1 MNRCRTA
8 SRRGGAV
15 VAAHHAPPRVG
26 RAPLVGLP
34 VFALLL
40 VVEHGEVGLVA
51 ALGYVVVLHGLADG
65 APRLVGMR
73 AVVETAVLGEV
84 EDLAEIARQLLAPD
98 VEGAEALDA
107 RCVDEVAAAGQREH
121 LAESGGVHARVVGL
135 GDVGRAQVDPGQDGV
150 DERRFAHAAV
160 AAEERRL
167 TLQQGQQTRH
177 VVGIMG
183 GELHDGVAD
192 VLVEEAHGRLVAPL
206 VLGEEVELVEGQDHG
221 HAIGLRASQ
230 ETVDEGGA
238 CLRVVDRDDKQGLID
253 VGGEDVALFAEVGG
267 SADDVVAPVADGG
280 DEGRSLGIEADLHPV
295 AHGHGIGAANALQA
309 KVALDLAVHHPAV
322 VGLDAIPAPR
332 VFND

>member
-15 VAAHHAPPRVG
+15 VAAHHAPSRVG
-26 RAPLVGLP
+26 STPLVGLP

-73 AVVETAVLGEV
+73 AVVEAAVLGEV
-84 EDLAEIARQLLAPD
+84 EDLAEIARQLLTPD

-135 GDVGRAQVDPGQDGV
+135 GDVGRAQVGPGQDGV

-167 TLQQGQQTRH
+167 TLQQGQ
-177 VVGIMG
+177 
-183 GELHDGVAD
+183 
-192 VLVEEAHGRLVAPL
+192 
-206 VLGEEVELVEGQDHG
+206 
-221 HAIGLRASQ
+221 
-230 ETVDEGGA
+230 
-238 CLRVVDRDDKQGLID
+238 
-253 VGGEDVALFAEVGG
+253 
-267 SADDVVAPVADGG
+267 
-280 DEGRSLGIEADLHPV
+280 
-295 AHGHGIGAANALQA
+295 
-309 KVALDLAVHHPAV
+309 
-322 VGLDAIPAPR
+322 
-332 VFND
+332 

>member
-1 MNRCRTA
+1 MNRCRAA
-8 SRRGGAV
+8 SRLGDAV

-26 RAPLVGLP
+26 STPLVGLP

-98 VEGAEALDA
+98 VEGAETLDA
-107 RCVDEVAAAGQREH
+107 RRVDEVAAAGQREH
-121 LAESGGVHARVVGL
+121 LAESGGMHARVVGL
-135 GDVGRAQVDPGQDGV
+135 GDVGRAQVGPGQDGV

-167 TLQQGQQTRH
+167 TLQQGQQARH

-206 VLGEEVELVEGQDHG
+206 VLGEEVEFVEGQDHG
-221 HAIGLRASQ
+221 HAIGLRAGQ

-295 AHGHGIGAANALQA
+295 AHGHGIGAANAFQA